1 MTTGIQ
7 CEKCK
12 GTGLE
17 PRDGGEADKDIHP
30 ILSREPGLCTACG
43 GSGQQPVTPRRT
55 GWRLSADQIL
65 PLLYAARAF
74 LRWRASHES
83 EYRFPFRA
91 SHSVSD
97 LGTRAI
103 KSAVN
108 KPV

>member
-55 GWRLSADQIL
+55 GWRFLLTKFFPYCSRPALSCAG
-65 PLLYAARAF
+65 ARRTRSAVSA
-74 LRWRASHES
+74 RGR
-83 EYRFPFRA
+83 
-91 SHSVSD
+91 SV
-97 LGTRAI
+97 
-103 KSAVN
+103 VN